1 MERKTNIGQ
10 ECSFTFSTSFIQ
22 RSTRSL
28 FSQLQQFLI
37 LQNFWVNISHGLI
50 DSLFYVYTQMVKIS
64 TSMEFPSLAVS
75 QSCHLPSTVCLI
87 WWPSGPLPL
96 LMKCRSLSGTLSK
109 QAIFLEVYFCRAES
123 TQTLIGCL
131 GTRYSRHVTVPGFWP
146 IRSQNSLALG
156 TTKHSGSGA
165 RLQQPIRCWIY
176 SARQK
181 STSRCSALHISFL
194 QNLIHSFCEQ
204 LLLTTFV
211 HNFHSQLLLK
221 TLVHYL
227 YSQDCL

>member
-131 GTRYSRHVTVPGFWP
+131 GINIMCRHQCSDQSEARICASEFCLVRTLAISRSVWHASTN
-146 IRSQNSLALG
+146 QD
-156 TTKHSGSGA
+156 
-165 RLQQPIRCWIY
+165 

-181 STSRCSALHISFL
+181 QHSTNFTWHLSFDFPFHETYYSAYHVRCVMLNI
-194 QNLIHSFCEQ
+194 IWI
-204 LLLTTFV
+204 
-211 HNFHSQLLLK
+211 
-221 TLVHYL
+221 
-227 YSQDCL
+227 